1 MSPERFVKGEAERT
15 LPDLKGITLASFSV
29 YRPCT
34 LVWRFWA
41 FLVYWAQRTTAI
53 SQRSGEQILL

>member
-34 LVWRFWA
+34 LRREGVDMYA
-41 FLVYWAQRTTAI
+41 
-53 SQRSGEQILL
+53 